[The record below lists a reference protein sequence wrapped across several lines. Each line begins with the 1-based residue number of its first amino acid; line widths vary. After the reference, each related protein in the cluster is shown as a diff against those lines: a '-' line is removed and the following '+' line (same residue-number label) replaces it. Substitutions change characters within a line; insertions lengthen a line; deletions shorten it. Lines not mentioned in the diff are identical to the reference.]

1 MKKSF
6 VLLALL
12 LSSASFAS
20 SSACYESVADQYLDL
35 SRGTRFDYMP
45 RVKKDA
51 TLLEAGS
58 VYEIRRQADA
68 GPFSEDKLIFVVTGS
83 IHSGWFS
90 DAIVVN
96 PTTCDIEKIQEIDSE

>member
-1 MKKSF
+1 MKKSL
-6 VLLALL
+6 VLIALL

-20 SSACYESVADQYLDL
+20 NSSCHSSVTDEYLEA

-45 RVKKDA
+45 NVKKDA
-51 TLLEAGS
+51 TYLEAGS

-90 DAIVVN
+90 EALIVN
-96 PTTCDIEKIQEIDSE
+96 PTTCKIEKIQEIDSE